1 MDAWS
6 MEIKG
11 SRDYPDPVAKLPSAE
26 GAAGT
31 PLAVRAD
38 PTEFPRTSGCAQ
50 PSSVNSRP
58 PLTNRSPTV
67 KIVALMVGVGRPL
80 RGGS

>member
-1 MDAWS
+1 MDAWG

-38 PTEFPRTSGCAQ
+38 PTEFPPHLRVCSALLRQ
-50 PSSVNSRP
+50 LQAASHE
-58 PLTNRSPTV
+58 PLANC
-67 KIVALMVGVGRPL
+67 
-80 RGGS
+80 